1 MIPDDDQIRALIARP
16 GESLNVEIKRWL
28 DPSEVTGAAEIVKAT
43 FALRNRNGGFLV
55 IGFDDKTLEPDLAN
69 APPDVRGTFHQDT
82 IQALISRFAY
92 EPFEV
97 QVAFAERD
105 GRSYPVIAIPQ
116 GARVPAVV
124 KTALTDA
131 GNNKLLAVGEV
142 YFRTLHAN
150 GTPSSAIAR
159 PQDWRDILEICFDNR
174 EADIGRFLRRQLGSQ
189 DLLRA
194 LVDVQ
199 RESETSSSL
208 PAVGLRER
216 CTAVLAAGDESFARA
231 VKERTLT
238 PQERLMLNGLT
249 WSIALLLDPPKDEV
263 IPDREFFATFAASN
277 PKYTGWPI
285 WLDARTLSDERSRP
299 AVKGS
304 AWEALIVALSDHSA
318 NRLEFFRVDPR
329 GVFYLRRLLQDDAVP
344 KQVEPGT
351 RLDPVLVIYRV
362 TEATA
367 VGIAI
372 AKGLGWPETTRL
384 GFLFRWQKLKGR
396 RLDSWANPIIY
407 VPGGGPAQEDEI
419 TSFIEVPITTAFSAL
434 APLVEA
440 ATRNLFVTFD
450 GTRLSSDAYD
460 EHTRRLVE
468 RRLNG

>member
-1 MIPDDDQIRALIARP
+1 MIRYGRLSHGQAKVSTSRSSAGLTRRTSQDWPRSSRRRSPCAI
-16 GESLNVEIKRWL
+16 G
-28 DPSEVTGAAEIVKAT
+28 TAAS
-43 FALRNRNGGFLV
+43 F

-69 APPDVRGTFHQDT
+69 AQPDVRGIFHQDR
-82 IQALISRFAY
+82 IQALISRYAY

-105 GRSYPVIAIPQ
+105 GQTYPVIAIPQ
-116 GARVPAVV
+116 GVRVPAVV
-124 KTALTDA
+124 KTALTDT

-194 LVDVQ
+194 LADVQ
-199 RESETSSSL
+199 SKPETSSSV

-216 CTAVLAAGDESFARA
+216 CAAVLTAGDESFARA

-238 PQERLMLNGLT
+238 AQERTMLNGLT
-249 WSIALLLDPPKDEV
+249 WSIALVLDPSKDGV

-277 PKYTGWPI
+277 PKYTGWPV

-299 AVKGS
+299 VVKDS
-304 AWEALIVALSDHSA
+304 ALEALIVALSDHSA
-318 NRLEFFRVDPR
+318 NRLEFFRVDPQ
-329 GVFYLRRLLQDDAVP
+329 GAFYLRRLLQDDAVP

-362 TEATA
+362 TEAIA

-384 GFLFRWQKLKGR
+384 GFLFRWQKLKDR

-419 TSFIEVPITTAFSAL
+419 TLFIEVPITTAHSAL
-434 APLVEA
+434 ARWLKLQRA
-440 ATRNLFVTFD
+440 ICL
-450 GTRLSSDAYD
+450 
-460 EHTRRLVE
+460 
-468 RRLNG
+468 